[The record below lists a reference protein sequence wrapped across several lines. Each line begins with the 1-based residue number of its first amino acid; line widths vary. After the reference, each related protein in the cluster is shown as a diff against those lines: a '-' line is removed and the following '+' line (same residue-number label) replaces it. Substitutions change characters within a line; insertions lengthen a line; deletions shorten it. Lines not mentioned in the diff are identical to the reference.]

1 MRIVLESIK
10 HGAIGSR
17 EIVKNNLNVYLGVKA
32 AVSMFILLIIFLYF
46 NPYSTQLLDKEVYII
61 VFFILLLPSF
71 LAFIAALVKKT
82 MLMKFCDA
90 WLVPWILYFSIAA
103 MPTLQNYF

>member
-1 MRIVLESIK
+1 MLESIK

-17 EIVKNNLNVYLGVKA
+17 EIVKNNLNVYLGVVT
-32 AVSMFILLIIFLYF
+32 AVSMFILSIIFLYF

-61 VFFILLLPSF
+61 VFLILLLPSF

-82 MLMKFCDA
+82 MLMKLCGA

-103 MPTLQNYF
+103 MPTLRNYF